1 MSVGKEKHGRG
12 CQSATHAQPEGVQ
25 RKHVQEVPQGI
36 ASKPGCNMKIQPAT
50 QSLIRTIRKTNSLS
64 MQVRESCLAIK
75 YIVILRYYITMGITK
90 SALFKKRQNRVA
102 TLAKAFDHPARV
114 AILEYLLSHETC
126 ICNDLVNEF
135 PLSQSTIT
143 QHLKELKRIGIIK
156 GEVEGPKVN
165 YCIDERVWEEAKDIF
180 INMFTKYVKRNDCC

>member
-1 MSVGKEKHGRG
+1 
-12 CQSATHAQPEGVQ
+12 
-25 RKHVQEVPQGI
+25 
-36 ASKPGCNMKIQPAT
+36 
-50 QSLIRTIRKTNSLS
+50 
-64 MQVRESCLAIK
+64 
-75 YIVILRYYITMGITK
+75 MGITK
-90 SALFKKRQNRVA
+90 SELFKKRQNRIA

-114 AILEYLLSHETC
+114 AILEYLLSHNTC
-126 ICNDLVNEF
+126 ICNDLVGEL

-180 INMFTKYVKRNDCC
+180 INFFTRFLKKNDCC